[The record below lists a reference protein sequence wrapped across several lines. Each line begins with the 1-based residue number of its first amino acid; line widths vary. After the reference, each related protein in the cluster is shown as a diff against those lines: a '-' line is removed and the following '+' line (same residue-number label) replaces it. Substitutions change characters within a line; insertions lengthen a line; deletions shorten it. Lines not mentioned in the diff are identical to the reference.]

1 MWSVHFA
8 PFQATCNPSPWAAC
22 SFKTKVEV
30 STILHFISNV
40 SNSCRALMLE
50 SAHALYVQ
58 RTTCFTQTSVVTV
71 LSSVSMPQCPN
82 LSLVLSMLLRGF
94 CSCWN
99 PQPCSCCYS
108 YAQIYNSCSSYWEES
123 SASLKDIILVFAMQQ
138 VTGIPVAEVGSNMKH
153 TPTNEAYASYVQ
165 QLPTVWVPDFENQ
178 FEVQMSAELA
188 LQIQS
193 RPVKWSK
200 VVATLL
206 HPCLSLLKVV
216 TTPRYANC
224 SGGSL
229 DCKAFNTRGVKWT
242 WMLFW

>member
-1 MWSVHFA
+1 
-8 PFQATCNPSPWAAC
+8 
-22 SFKTKVEV
+22 
-30 STILHFISNV
+30 
-40 SNSCRALMLE
+40 
-50 SAHALYVQ
+50 
-58 RTTCFTQTSVVTV
+58 
-71 LSSVSMPQCPN
+71 
-82 LSLVLSMLLRGF
+82 
-94 CSCWN
+94 
-99 PQPCSCCYS
+99 
-108 YAQIYNSCSSYWEES
+108 
-123 SASLKDIILVFAMQQ
+123 
-138 VTGIPVAEVGSNMKH
+138 MKH